1 MNASDIARRVIAFFD
16 LQDLLVFGGL
26 AAVTVGA
33 YQIYPPLGWIVP
45 GAASMALGVR
55 MAR

>member
-45 GAASMALGVR
+45 GAVSMALGVR

>member
-1 MNASDIARRVIAFFD
+1 MNASDIVPRASAFFD
-16 LQDLLVFGGL
+16 MQDLFVFGGL
-26 AAVTVGA
+26 VAVTVGA